1 MGGFLYGWMT
11 GRLVVEWVVDWLDEL
26 MNSEIVIRKIQLIVN
41 WFRF

>member
-1 MGGFLYGWMT
+1 M
-11 GRLVVEWVVDWLDEL
+11 VEWVVDWMDEL